1 MSADIT
7 DTRDAVVIGGT
18 GGVGHAAARLHV
30 VPAHQSQGVSNY
42 RERNSTA
49 DKALDILL
57 MFDDSR
63 PTVAAAEVAS
73 HLHVARSTAYR
84 YLQSLVQSGFV
95 EEHPGGGFRLGPRI
109 LELARLARRGVG
121 LSELAQPVMHRLA
134 ATTGETVLLTR
145 LAGTAVICLER
156 ADATE
161 RAIRVSYEPG
171 QVLPTNAGASAHVL
185 LAWLDPSDLERILA
199 TTRFT
204 RFTHRTVVDADR
216 LRRRLADTRA
226 EGVAVSRGELDPD
239 VLGIA
244 APVRGEGDRVVAGLG
259 VAAVASRIADEQ
271 VDRIAGEVRNA
282 AAEIGTR
289 LRQLAQ

>member
-1 MSADIT
+1 
-7 DTRDAVVIGGT
+7 
-18 GGVGHAAARLHV
+18 VGHRQIRGAGCAPARLHS
-30 VPAHQSQGVSNY
+30 VPAREPQSVSTY

-57 MFDDSR
+57 MFGDDR
-63 PTVAAAEVAS
+63 PTLAAAEVARN
-73 HLHVARSTAYR
+73 LDVARSTAYR

-109 LELARLARRGVG
+109 LELARLARRGLG
-121 LSELAQPVMHRLA
+121 LSQLAQPVMQRLA
-134 ATTGETVLLTR
+134 VSTGETVLLTR

-161 RAIRVSYEPG
+161 RGVRVSYEPG

-185 LAWLDPSDLERILA
+185 LAWLDPPDLERILA
-199 TTRFT
+199 TTQFT
-204 RFTHRTVVDADR
+204 RFTDRTIVDADR

-226 EGVAVSRGELDPD
+226 QGVAVSRGELDPD

-244 APVRGEGDRVVAGLG
+244 APIRGEGDRVVAGLS
-259 VAAVASRIADEQ
+259 VAALASRVPDDQ
-271 VDRIAGEVRNA
+271 VDRIAGEVREA
-282 AAEIGTR
+282 AAEIGGR
-289 LRQLAQ
+289 LQLLAQ